1 MDLSIV
7 IVSWNVRD
15 KLRENLKTLFQSEGD
30 FSYEVIVVDNAS
42 GDDTV
47 KMVET
52 EFPQVEVVENQYNA
66 GFARG
71 CNLGI
76 NMTAGDFVLLLNPD
90 MRVFQDTFQ
99 NMLNWMRANPQAS
112 VAGCHLLDENG
123 KTMPHIRRFPTVWDQ
138 LVIVLKIPHL
148 FPSVLNK
155 YLCTDFDYTKA
166 AKVDS
171 IRGGF
176 FMVNMLSDNKPP
188 FWLDERFF
196 LWFDEVDYCK
206 KVYSGHHNSNK
217 GEVWYTP
224 TAKCIDYVGQSFKQV
239 GIIKKQLYFRDSMLK
254 YFKKWHPKWQYFLL
268 KYVWTIGLSLTF
280 VLGKLKIKSRTK
292 T

>member
-30 FSYEVIVVDNAS
+30 FIYEIIVVDNAS
-42 GDDTV
+42 SDDTA

-52 EFPQVEVVENQYNA
+52 EFPQVELVESHYNS

-76 NMTAGDFVLLLNPD
+76 NMATGDFVLLLNPD
-90 MRVFQDTFQ
+90 NRVFPDTLK
-99 NMLNWMRANPQAS
+99 NMLDWMRANPQAS
-112 VAGCHLLDENG
+112 VAGCHLINENG
-123 KTMPHIRRFPTVWDQ
+123 EDVKHVRRFPTIWDQ
-138 LVIVLKIPHL
+138 LAIVLKIPHI
-148 FPSVLNK
+148 FPAVLNK
-155 YLCTDFDYTKA
+155 YLRVDFDYTKA

-176 FMVNMLSDNKPP
+176 FMVNMLSDNKPQ
-188 FWLDERFF
+188 FWLDERYF
-196 LWFDEVDYCK
+196 LWFEEVDFCK
-206 KVYSGHHNSNK
+206 KVYHGHHGSGR

-224 TAKCIDYVGQSFKQV
+224 AAKCIDYVGQSFSQV
-239 GIIKKQLYFRDSMLK
+239 GTIKKQLYFRDSMLK
-254 YFKKWHPKWQYFLL
+254 YFKKWHPGWQYFVL
-268 KYVWTIGLSLTF
+268 KLAWPIGLFLTF
-280 VLGKLKIKSRTK
+280 VLGKLRIKSRAK

>member
-15 KLRENLKTLFQSEGD
+15 KLRDNLKALFQSEGD
-30 FSYEVIVVDNAS
+30 FSYEVIVVDNDSA
-42 GDDTV
+42 DDTV

-52 EFPQVEVVENQYNA
+52 EFSLVEVVENSYNA

-76 NMTAGDFVLLLNPD
+76 NMATGDFILLLNPD
-90 MRVFQDTFQ
+90 MRVFPDTLK
-99 NMLNWMRANPQAS
+99 NMLDWMRANPQAS
-112 VAGCHLLDENG
+112 VAGCHLVTETG
-123 KTMPHIRRFPTVWDQ
+123 ETMPHVRRFPTAWNQ
-138 LVIVLKIPHL
+138 LAVVLKIPHIFSHAL
-148 FPSVLNK
+148 DK
-155 YLCTDFDYTKA
+155 YLCVDFDYSKA

-176 FMVNMLSDNKPP
+176 FMVNMLSDNKPL
-188 FWLDERFF
+188 FWMDERYF

-206 KVYSGHHNSNK
+206 KVYNGHNGSNK

-224 TAKCIDYVGQSFKQV
+224 AAKCIDYVGQSFKQV
-239 GIIKKQLYFRDSMLK
+239 GTIKKQLYFRNSMLK
-254 YFKKWHPKWQYFLL
+254 YFKKWHPYWQYLLL
-268 KYVWTIGLSLTF
+268 KAAWPIGLTLTF
-280 VLGKLKIKSRTK
+280 VLGKLNVKSKAK